1 MVKESFVKELAKIL
15 GRENVLSARKDLLAY
30 SYDSTPERGMPEVIV
45 FPLSTA
51 HVSAV
56 MKAVHRE
63 KIPVVPRGA
72 GTNLSGGTVPTSGG
86 VVLELSRMNRI
97 LEIDTAN
104 RRATVEPGVVNL
116 DLQNALA
123 PLGFV
128 FPPDPA
134 SQKSSTLGGNV
145 GENAGG
151 PHCLKYGVT
160 SKYVYGMEV
169 VLADGEIVE
178 FGGSVE
184 DTPGYD
190 LRALLIGAEGILGIV
205 TRLVLNIVPLP
216 ETSWILL
223 AVFETLE
230 DASQAV
236 SDIIGSGII
245 PGALELMDKTSCWVI
260 EQSISAGY
268 PTDAEGVLLIELE
281 GLADSLDRQAKDIS
295 EICRKNTMRE
305 LRLAKTASEKAILWQ
320 GRRGFFGAV
329 ARICPQYVVMDGT
342 VPRNKI
348 APTLRK
354 VGEVAEKYKL
364 TIANVAHA
372 GDGNLHP
379 LILFD
384 VNSEQE
390 KKAAKEAGEV
400 ILKVCLDMGGT
411 LTGEH
416 GIGLE
421 KLHAMNVMFRPA
433 DLAAMHR
440 VKSVFDPDNILNPGK
455 LLPPEGDGPHH
466 EEKEVPA

>member
-1 MVKESFVKELAKIL
+1 MVTESFIKELAKIL
-15 GRENVLSARKDLLAY
+15 GRENVLSTRKDLLAY
-30 SYDSTPERGMPEVIV
+30 SYDSTPERGIPEVIV
-45 FPLSTA
+45 FPHNTA
-51 HVSAV
+51 QVSAV
-56 MKAVHRE
+56 MKAIHRE

-72 GTNLSGGTVPTSGG
+72 GTNLSGGTVPTCGG

-104 RRATVEPGVVNL
+104 RRAIVEPGLVNL

-160 SKYVYGMEV
+160 SKYVYGIEV

-178 FGGSVE
+178 LGGHVE
-184 DTPGYD
+184 DIPGYD
-190 LRALLIGAEGILGIV
+190 LRALLIGAEGILGIA
-205 TRLVLNIVPLP
+205 TKLVLNIVPLP
-216 ETSWILL
+216 KTSWILL
-223 AVFETLE
+223 AVFETL
-230 DASQAV
+230 DGASQTV
-236 SDIIGSGII
+236 SDIISSGIV
-245 PGALELMDKTSCWVI
+245 PGALELMDKTSCWII

-281 GLADSLDRQAKDIS
+281 GLGDSLNRQAKDTS
-295 EICRKNTMRE
+295 EICRKNKMRE
-305 LRLAKTASEKAILWQ
+305 LRLAKTTAEKTILWQ

-329 ARICPQYVVMDGT
+329 ARLCPQYVVMDGT
-342 VPRNKI
+342 VPRNKMV
-348 APTLRK
+348 PTLRQIGKIAEQYK
-354 VGEVAEKYKL
+354 V

-384 VNSEQE
+384 VNNEQE
-390 KKAAKEAGEV
+390 KKAAHEAGKV
-400 ILKVCLDMGGT
+400 ILKACLDMGGT
-411 LTGEH
+411 ITGEH

-421 KLHAMNVMFRPA
+421 KLGSMKTMFHPA
-433 DLAAMHR
+433 DLAAMHH
-440 VKSVFDPDNILNPGK
+440 VKSIFDPDSILNPGK
-455 LLPPEGDGPHH
+455 LLPAEEDNSHH
-466 EEKEVPA
+466 ERKEIPV

>member
-1 MVKESFVKELAKIL
+1 LVKESFVKELAKIL

-45 FPLSTA
+45 FPRSTA

-178 FGGSVE
+178 LGGSVE

-245 PGALELMDKTSCWVI
+245 PGALELMDKTSCWVV

-295 EICRKNTMRE
+295 EICRKNKMRE
-305 LRLAKTASEKAILWQ
+305 LRLAKTASEKAVLWQ

-348 APTLRK
+348 APALRK
-354 VGEVAEKYKL
+354 VGEVAEKYKV

-390 KKAAKEAGEV
+390 KKAAHEAGEV

-421 KLHAMNVMFRPA
+421 KLHSMKAMFRPA

-440 VKSVFDPDNILNPGK
+440 VKSVFDPDSILNPGK

-466 EEKEVPA
+466 EKKEAPA